1 MGETQG
7 APPAEKG
14 LGLLETTTPRM
25 DGGLTVGDL
34 RRGIPYVLLAALVG
48 TLLMALIFSLGS
60 EISLLNV
67 VVWPS

>member
-1 MGETQG
+1 
-7 APPAEKG
+7 
-14 LGLLETTTPRM
+14 M
-25 DGGLTVGDL
+25 DGELTVGNL
-34 RRGIPYVLLAALVG
+34 GRGTLYVLLAALVG